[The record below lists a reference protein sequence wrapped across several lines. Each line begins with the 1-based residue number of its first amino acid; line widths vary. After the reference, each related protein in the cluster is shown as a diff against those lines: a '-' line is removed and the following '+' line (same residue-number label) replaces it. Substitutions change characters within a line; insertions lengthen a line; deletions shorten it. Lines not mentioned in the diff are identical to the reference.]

1 MKKTE
6 TTPVTP
12 VTPAKTLKPIR
23 TKHLAAKFGIKA
35 TMLRRVLRSMPA
47 YADGVHTNY
56 AWAEKDPAIDAIEQQ
71 LKKLAAEKLAREKAA
86 KAALDARADAA
97 KKQAQ
102 VDAKAG
108 VAA

>member
-1 MKKTE
+1 MKNTKTE
-6 TTPVTP
+6 TTPATE
-12 VTPAKTLKPIR
+12 TLKPIR